1 VDLVVLGSGTSVP
14 SLRRGSSGYLVRS
27 GRTLVLLD
35 SGPGTLVRILRAGAT
50 LEEVSHVVYSHTHV
64 DHTADLAPL
73 LFTSRNPSAPRRS
86 PLTIAGSAGFLEFFG
101 GLSRLYGRWIEATTF
116 PLSLV
121 EIAEG
126 PAARFGDL
134 EIEGCSVPHIPSSVA
149 VKLTEPG
156 GRSLVYSGDTAESDA
171 LAEFAKGTGLLLIEA
186 SSPDEEPLPGH
197 LTPSL
202 AGRIASRAR
211 PERTV
216 LTHFYP
222 SCERV
227 DMLGQ
232 FRRAWD
238 GEAALAEDQ
247 MRITL

>member
-1 VDLVVLGSGTSVP
+1 MELVVLGSGTSVP
-14 SLRRGSSGYLVRS
+14 SLQRGSSGYLVRS

-64 DHTADLAPL
+64 DHTADLAPF

-86 PLTIAGSAGFLEFFG
+86 PLTIAGSAGFMEFFA
-101 GLSRLYGRWIEATTF
+101 GLSRLYGRWIEAATF
-116 PLSLV
+116 PMTLA
-121 EIAEG
+121 EIAG
-126 PAARFGDL
+126 SPTRFGDL
-134 EIEGCSVPHIPSSVA
+134 EIEGCPVPHIPSSIA
-149 VKLTEPG
+149 VKLTDSA

-171 LAEFAKGTGLLLIEA
+171 MADFATGASLLLIEA
-186 SSPDEEPLPGH
+186 STPDEEPLPGH

-232 FRRAWD
+232 LRRAWD
-238 GEAALAEDQ
+238 GEAAMAEDQ